1 MAIWPNTK
9 EVTTLLGGTGI
20 EINESNSNTLTP
32 IVVLANTTVTAASY
46 TNASISVDQQ
56 GRLTAASN
64 GTAPVTSVVG
74 TTNNITVTGTTSAI
88 INLATAGTSGTY
100 VYPSSITTDSFGRT
114 TSITAGSPVLSVS
127 GTTLDISSTGGQ
139 NPVLDLIS
147 TGVTA
152 NSYNF
157 ATITVDAKGRLTAAS
172 TGIPVTSVATGTGLS
187 GGTITSTGTISLA
200 NTTVTVGTYNF
211 ATLTVDQQGRLTAAS
226 TGVPVTSISVTG
238 STGLNISGSPITSTG
253 TIGLTLGTELQAL
266 SGLSTTGLVTRTAA
280 NSYSQ
285 RTITGTASNIT
296 VTNGD
301 GVAANPTID
310 LPNTAVTSA
319 SYNFATLTVDA
330 KGRLTAAST
339 GVPVTSVTLS
349 GSTGL
354 TISGTNPITSTGTI
368 SLTLGTELQ
377 ALSGLSATGL
387 VTRTAANTYAE
398 RTITPTS
405 NTRITVNNGDGVA
418 ANPTIDL
425 STILTACYAA
435 TTANLA
441 NITYNNGTSG
451 VGATI
456 TYTGGVFAPFG
467 TDSVSPSLNARVLV
481 KNQSS
486 AFQNGIYTL
495 TTIGSTSPAVGY
507 VLTRATDYDMPIEI
521 SPANIVTVTNG
532 NTLANT
538 SWNQTASVTTIGT
551 DSISFTL
558 STTAAVTP
566 SNITTDAYGRVTNIV
581 ARGIAFLTSSSGT
594 WTPPTGVTS
603 IKVTVVGGGGG
614 SAPNAGGGGGAGG
627 TAIAYFSTLPASLA
641 YTVGAG
647 GVSAGAG
654 SNSTFS
660 ATTTLMTANGGA
672 AGGGGTGVI
681 GGAGGTATLGGGITN
696 GLAISGGGGGGNAI
710 TNITGTTTVS
720 GCGGNSSLG
729 GGGRGGITGTPGGSG
744 ATNTGGGAGGQG
756 SGASGNFG
764 GSGVIIIEY

>member
-1 MAIWPNTK
+1 MTWSNVS
-9 EVTTLLGGTGI
+9 EVTTILGSSTINVDGTV
-20 EINESNSNTLTP
+20 TP
-32 IVVLANTTVTAASY
+32 IVSLANTTVTASTYSY
-46 TNASISVDQQ
+46 PTIAIDAQ
-56 GRLTAASN
+56 GR
-64 GTAPVTSVVG
+64 
-74 TTNNITVTGTTSAI
+74 ITSA
-88 INLATAGTSGTY
+88 
-100 VYPSSITTDSFGRT
+100 SSNT
-114 TSITAGSPVLSVS
+114 PVLSVS
-127 GTTLDISSTGGQ
+127 GTAANISSTGGQ
-139 NPVLDLIS
+139 NPVLNLIN
-147 TGVTA
+147 TAVTPA
-152 NSYNF
+152 TYNF
-157 ATITVDAKGRLTAAS
+157 ATLTVDAKGRLTAAS

-200 NTTVTVGTYNF
+200 NTVVTVGTYNF
-211 ATLTVDQQGRLTAAS
+211 ATLTVDQQGRLTS
-226 TGVPVTSISVTG
+226 
-238 STGLNISGSPITSTG
+238 
-253 TIGLTLGTELQAL
+253 
-266 SGLSTTGLVTRTAA
+266 
-280 NSYSQ
+280 
-285 RTITGTASNIT
+285 
-296 VTNGD
+296 
-301 GVAANPTID
+301 
-310 LPNTAVTSA
+310 
-319 SYNFATLTVDA
+319 
-330 KGRLTAAST
+330 AST

-354 TISGTNPITSTGTI
+354 TIGGTNPITSTGTI

-405 NTRITVNNGDGVA
+405 STRITVNNGDGVA

-441 NITYNNGTSG
+441 NTTYNNGTAG
-451 VGATI
+451 NGATI

-551 DSISFTL
+551 DSISFTQ

-581 ARGIAFLTSSSGT
+581 ARGIAFLTAYASCFAATTALLSATYNNGASGIGAT
-594 WTPPTGVTS
+594 LTNNSTQAVFSVDGQSPVLNSRILVKDQTSTFQNGIYTVTNLGSISTNWVLTRATDFDTPAEIIVFNQCINVTNGSLNANTTWIETATVTAIGTGNPIQFASASWTPPTGVTS
-603 IKVTVVGGGGG
+603 IKVTVIGGGGG
-614 SAPNAGGGGGAGG
+614 STTNAGGGGGAGG

-647 GVSAGAG
+647 GASGAAG

-672 AGGGGTGVI
+672 VGSGGTGAI

-710 TNITGTTTVS
+710 ANTLGTPTTS

-756 SGASGNFG
+756 NGATGNVG